1 MSWPY
6 IQPHSNRYSVALIF
20 GVFVLGTLSDN
31 DKDVVSTAAKICKTI
46 ASYYLDPEV
55 ILNKGS
61 RDLGV
66 KVVSAKALKSDDF
79 KNFYFVQ
86 FKMETP
92 ANGTVYPMFAMNK
105 PFEVGVTIYAMDE
118 LALALSG
125 LADGRKTKA
134 AFKSSDQAC
143 LLKSLLKLGFIGWFV
158 T

>member
-1 MSWPY
+1 MKKLFY
-6 IQPHSNRYSVALIF
+6 IVFALIF
-20 GVFVLGTLSDN
+20 GVFVLGTLSDD
-31 DKDVVSTAAKICKTI
+31 DKSVVSTAPKICKTI
-46 ASYYLDPEV
+46 ANYYLDPEV

-66 KVVSAKALKSDDF
+66 KVVSAKAVKSDDF

-134 AFKSSDQAC
+134 AFKSSDDGYFEASNC
-143 LLKSLLKLGFIGWFV
+143 LK
-158 T
+158 